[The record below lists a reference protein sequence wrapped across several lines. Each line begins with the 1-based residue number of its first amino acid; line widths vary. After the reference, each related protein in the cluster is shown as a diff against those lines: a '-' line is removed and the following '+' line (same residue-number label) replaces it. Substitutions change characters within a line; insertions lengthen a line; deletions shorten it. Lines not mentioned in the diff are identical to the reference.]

1 MKIEILVIDEN
12 AIVIKGL
19 RSATESRAIS
29 NFVESERRNHIMTTL
44 AEEKFMERTM
54 ERIISSI
61 NWASED
67 GRREACASGHGD
79 RSSPLRSYDDYKYNL
94 MEEIIKYQIFP
105 ILRKQGYHC
114 EVKRGYFATNEKY
127 FDVKISW

>member
-1 MKIEILVIDEN
+1 MEIEILVIDEN

-19 RSATESRAIS
+19 RSAVESRSIA
-29 NFVESERRNHIMTTL
+29 NVVEEERRSRIMTTL
-44 AEEKFMERTM
+44 VEEKFMERAM
-54 ERIISSI
+54 ERIIGSI

-67 GRREACASGHGD
+67 GRREVCVSGYGN
-79 RSSPLRSYDDYKYNL
+79 RNSPLRSYNDYKYNL

-105 ILRKQGYHC
+105 ILRKQGYLC

>member
-19 RSATESRAIS
+19 RSAAESRVIS
-29 NFVESERRNHIMTTL
+29 DSVEGERRNRTMATL
-44 AEEKFMERTM
+44 TEERFMERTM
-54 ERIISSI
+54 ERIIRSI

-67 GRREACASGHGD
+67 GRREACASGYGD

-94 MEEIIKYQIFP
+94 MEEIIKYQVFP
-105 ILRKQGYHC
+105 ILRKQGYSC
-114 EVKRGYFATNEKY
+114 EVKRGYFSTNEKY

>member
-1 MKIEILVIDEN
+1 MKIEIFVIDEN

-19 RSATESRAIS
+19 RSAVESRSIA
-29 NFVESERRNHIMTTL
+29 NAVEEEHRSRIMTTL
-44 AEEKFMERTM
+44 VEEKFMERAM
-54 ERIISSI
+54 EQIIRSI

-67 GRREACASGHGD
+67 GKREAYASGYGD

-105 ILRKQGYHC
+105 ILRKQGYLC
-114 EVKRGYFATNEKY
+114 EVKQGYFATNEKY

>member
-1 MKIEILVIDEN
+1 MEIEILVIDEN

-19 RSATESRAIS
+19 RSAVESRSIA
-29 NFVESERRNHIMTTL
+29 NAVEEERKSCIMTTL
-44 AEEKFMERTM
+44 VEEKFMERVM
-54 ERIISSI
+54 ERIINSI

-67 GRREACASGHGD
+67 GRREAFISGYGD
-79 RSSPLRSYDDYKYNL
+79 RSSPLRSYNDYKYNL

-105 ILRKQGYHC
+105 ILRKQGYIC
-114 EVKRGYFATNEKY
+114 EVKRNYFATNEKY

>member
-1 MKIEILVIDEN
+1 MEIEILVIDEN

-19 RSATESRAIS
+19 RSAVESRSIA
-29 NFVESERRNHIMTTL
+29 NAVEEERRNLTMTTL
-44 AEEKFMERTM
+44 VKEKFMERAM
-54 ERIISSI
+54 EQIIRSI

-67 GRREACASGHGD
+67 GRRETCTSGYGD

-105 ILRKQGYHC
+105 ILRKRGYLC

>member
-1 MKIEILVIDEN
+1 MEIEILVIDEN

-19 RSATESRAIS
+19 RSAVESRSIA
-29 NFVESERRNHIMTTL
+29 NAVEEERRSRIMTTL
-44 AEEKFMERTM
+44 VEEKFMERAM
-54 ERIISSI
+54 ERIIRSI

-67 GRREACASGHGD
+67 GRREAFISGYGD
-79 RSSPLRSYDDYKYNL
+79 RSSPLRSYNNYKYNL

-105 ILRKQGYHC
+105 ILRKQGYLC
-114 EVKRGYFATNEKY
+114 EVERGYFATNEKY

>member
-12 AIVIKGL
+12 AIIIKGL
-19 RSATESRAIS
+19 RSA
-29 NFVESERRNHIMTTL
+29 VENRSIANAVEKERRNLTMTTL
-44 AEEKFMERTM
+44 VEEKFMERAM
-54 ERIISSI
+54 EQIIRSI
-61 NWASED
+61 NLASEN
-67 GRREACASGHGD
+67 GRREVCVSGYGD
-79 RSSPLRSYDDYKYNL
+79 RSSPLRSYNDYKYNL

-105 ILRKQGYHC
+105 ILRKQGYLC

>member
-19 RSATESRAIS
+19 RSAVESRSIA
-29 NFVESERRNHIMTTL
+29 NAVEEERRNLTMTTL
-44 AEEKFMERTM
+44 VEEKFMERAM
-54 ERIISSI
+54 EQIIRSI

-67 GRREACASGHGD
+67 GRREACTSGYGD

-105 ILRKQGYHC
+105 ILRKRGYLC

>member
-19 RSATESRAIS
+19 RSAAESRVIS
-29 NFVESERRNHIMTTL
+29 DSVEKERRNRIMATL
-44 AEEKFMERTM
+44 TEEKFMERTM
-54 ERIISSI
+54 EQIIRSI

-67 GRREACASGHGD
+67 GGRKACASGYGD
-79 RSSPLRSYDDYKYNL
+79 RSSPLRSYDNYKYNL
-94 MEEIIKYQIFP
+94 MEEIIKHQIFP
-105 ILRKQGYHC
+105 ILRKRGYSC
-114 EVKRGYFATNEKY
+114 KVERGYFATSEKY